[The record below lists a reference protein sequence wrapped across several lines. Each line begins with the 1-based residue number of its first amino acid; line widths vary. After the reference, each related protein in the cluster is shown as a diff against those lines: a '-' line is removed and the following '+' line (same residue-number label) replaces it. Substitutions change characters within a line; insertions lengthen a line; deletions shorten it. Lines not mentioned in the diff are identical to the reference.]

1 MHTGYEKEVAN
12 LKQEAQQLL
21 KTSVRI
27 DNLFPHERDCRNGK
41 TIARPSGRA
50 GSSSQQTQQTPRG
63 SNSNERNLTRKSEPT
78 SNEREERPEM
88 EISPQSGSER
98 KGCPAFIFHSNK
110 WPQIEITLFRVN
122 IDFQNFFYRNL
133 LSQQLEKKKTAIAF
147 SGYVF
152 YICIDI
158 LEPRKV

>member
-12 LKQEAQQLL
+12 LKQKAQQLL

-50 GSSSQQTQQTPRG
+50 GASSQQTQQTPRG
-63 SNSNERNLTRKSEPT
+63 SNSNERNLTDI
-78 SNEREERPEM
+78 ERAEERPEM

-110 WPQIEITLFRVN
+110 WPQIEITLFRIN
-122 IDFQNFFYRNL
+122 IDFQNFFTEICFRN
-133 LSQQLEKKKTAIAF
+133 SSKKKKTAIAF

>member
-12 LKQEAQQLL
+12 LKQKAQQLL

-41 TIARPSGRA
+41 AIARPSGRA
-50 GSSSQQTQQTPRG
+50 GSSSQQTQQWFEQQRKEFDQKIGTDI
-63 SNSNERNLTRKSEPT
+63 ERA
-78 SNEREERPEM
+78 EERPEM

-122 IDFQNFFYRNL
+122 IDFQNFFTEICFRN
-133 LSQQLEKKKTAIAF
+133 SSKKEDGNCIF
-147 SGYVF
+147 R
-152 YICIDI
+152 ICF
-158 LEPRKV
+158 LHLH

>member
-12 LKQEAQQLL
+12 LKQKAQQLL

-41 TIARPSGRA
+41 AIARPSGRA

-78 SNEREERPEM
+78 SNER
-88 EISPQSGSER
+88 R
-98 KGCPAFIFHSNK
+98 KGRKWRFHHKAGRNEKACPAFIFHSNK

-122 IDFQNFFYRNL
+122 IDFQNFFTEICFRN
-133 LSQQLEKKKTAIAF
+133 SSKKEDGNCIF
-147 SGYVF
+147 R
-152 YICIDI
+152 ICF
-158 LEPRKV
+158 LHLH

>member
-12 LKQEAQQLL
+12 LKQKAQQLL

-41 TIARPSGRA
+41 AIARPSGRA

-63 SNSNERNLTRKSEPT
+63 SNSNEFDQKIGTDI
-78 SNEREERPEM
+78 ERAEERPEM

-122 IDFQNFFYRNL
+122 IDFQNFFTEICFRN
-133 LSQQLEKKKTAIAF
+133 SSKKEDGNCIF
-147 SGYVF
+147 R
-152 YICIDI
+152 ICF
-158 LEPRKV
+158 LHLH

>member
-12 LKQEAQQLL
+12 LKQKAQQLL

-41 TIARPSGRA
+41 AIARPSGRA
-50 GSSSQQTQQTPRG
+50 GSSSQQRKEFDQKIGTDI
-63 SNSNERNLTRKSEPT
+63 ERA
-78 SNEREERPEM
+78 EERPEM

-122 IDFQNFFYRNL
+122 IDFQNFFTEICFRN
-133 LSQQLEKKKTAIAF
+133 SSKKEDGNCIF
-147 SGYVF
+147 R
-152 YICIDI
+152 ICF
-158 LEPRKV
+158 LHLH

>member
-1 MHTGYEKEVAN
+1 MGK
-12 LKQEAQQLL
+12 L
-21 KTSVRI
+21 
-27 DNLFPHERDCRNGK
+27 CK
-41 TIARPSGRA
+41 TIGPSGGKFTA
-50 GSSSQQTQQTPRG
+50 NATDAPWFKQQRKEFDQKIGTDI
-63 SNSNERNLTRKSEPT
+63 ERK
-78 SNEREERPEM
+78 EERPEM

-122 IDFQNFFYRNL
+122 IDFQNFFTEICFRN
-133 LSQQLEKKKTAIAF
+133 SSKKKKTAIAF

>member
-12 LKQEAQQLL
+12 LKQKAQQLL

-41 TIARPSGRA
+41 AIARPSGRA

-78 SNEREERPEM
+78 SNER
-88 EISPQSGSER
+88 R
-98 KGCPAFIFHSNK
+98 KGRKWRFHHKAGRN
-110 WPQIEITLFRVN
+110 EITLFRVN
-122 IDFQNFFYRNL
+122 IDFQNFFTEICFRN
-133 LSQQLEKKKTAIAF
+133 SSKKEDGNCIF
-147 SGYVF
+147 R
-152 YICIDI
+152 ICF
-158 LEPRKV
+158 LHLH

>member
-1 MHTGYEKEVAN
+1 MHTEYEKEVVN

-41 TIARPSGRA
+41 AIARPSGRA

-78 SNEREERPEM
+78 SNER
-88 EISPQSGSER
+88 R
-98 KGCPAFIFHSNK
+98 KGRKWRFHHKAGRNEKAVPLSFFTQNK
-110 WPQIEITLFRVN
+110 YPQIEITLFKVN
-122 IDFQNFFYRNL
+122 IDFQELFGVICCCFYM
-133 LSQQLEKKKTAIAF
+133 SVVQCEK
-147 SGYVF
+147 
-152 YICIDI
+152 
-158 LEPRKV
+158 